1 MVIGKLL
8 EYAEDIKRFCI
19 NNKWGKFYR
28 DYKDGDEDL
37 ANFDYYYK
45 NSYDGYKEAANDLC
59 YEIIEYFDLLWNELS
74 DKELLLEDKKQN
86 PKVWLDDVCKKLKV
100 KVADM
105 PEGPDLF
112 GFLIKGCQM
121 LLWIRDAAIKTDEQF
136 YGKKVNPTPYY
147 IGESKEQLFDNI
159 YKRSKLQESHDH
171 CPEGWTH
178 FVVALKKSDILNEA
192 ETTKYMACCYDPDGY
207 EETNYVDEDGELSC
221 NSSRA
226 KLFDTEDEAIDY
238 ADDNRPYG
246 WVSFARPFNTTLKEA
261 DDTYKAKVN
270 GK

>member
-45 NSYDGYKEAANDLC
+45 NSYDDYKEAANDLC

-86 PKVWLDDVCKKLKV
+86 PKVWLDDVCNKLKV
-100 KVADM
+100 KVAGM

-121 LLWIRDAAIKTDEQF
+121 LLWIKDAAIKTDEQF
-136 YGKKVNPTPYY
+136 YGKKVNPIPYY

-159 YKRSKLQESHDH
+159 YKRSKLQENHDQA
-171 CPEGWTH
+171 GR
-178 FVVALKKSDILNEA
+178 AL
-192 ETTKYMACCYDPDGY
+192 TKLKGYLKYDTRWEYDG
-207 EETNYVDEDGELSC
+207 DGEPYFVDNVNEPPLYTVQWTAKESGSHLGFYSVEVAEDDDWDSTVVYNFSDVRSTYQKIEDVV
-221 NSSRA
+221 NS
-226 KLFDTEDEAIDY
+226 KI
-238 ADDNRPYG
+238 
-246 WVSFARPFNTTLKEA
+246 KEP
-261 DDTYKAKVN
+261 T
-270 GK
+270 